1 MFAKLSPGGL
11 AAFFSLSY
19 IFTIGIYLFGE
30 KLNHWKW
37 GQFISLLPTETC
49 LCYVSLLLLKTEGY
63 PSKAEGSNV

>member
-1 MFAKLSPGGL
+1 MGL

-37 GQFISLLPTETC
+37 GQFISLLPTETFI
-49 LCYVSLLLLKTEGY
+49 CYVSLLLLRTEGET
-63 PSKAEGSNV
+63 SKAEGRNV